1 VKKQMLPLQN
11 GAGGGRETM
20 DKFIEN
26 RWFMRIVG
34 LLLAFVLYGSVNF
47 DEMAMQRSE
56 SSNPQENIET
66 IANVPVE
73 VFYDSENLFVT
84 GVPETVNIE
93 VEGPKN
99 LVTQAKTLRDFHVY
113 ADLNDLSIGDH
124 QVDLKIEGI
133 SDKLQ
138 VKLTPSFVNVSIQ
151 EKVTEEFA
159 VQPEF
164 NESLLAEG
172 FEAEKITTDPKTVEI
187 TGAKDV
193 IEQVTYV
200 VATLDINKVVDETTT
215 REARAQVLDSDY
227 NKLNVAIKPETVDVT
242 VEVVNPSKEVSA
254 AVTETGEL
262 PEGLEIETIT
272 VEPKKVTAFGK
283 QAVLNNL
290 NELSAEI
297 DLSGLEKDT
306 TIEVPLKLPDG
317 VNKTTPETVKVK
329 IDLKEVEEKT
339 VMGNSIT
346 LEGAEEDLEY
356 EFLDPETG
364 TLDITVSGF
373 SEQLDSV
380 NSQSFSLF
388 ANVTGLAPGEHEIE
402 VVAEGPDDIEWE
414 LTNNKVTIQIQEKI
428 PA

>member
-1 VKKQMLPLQN
+1 MLPLQN

-26 RWFMRIVG
+26 RWFMRVVG
-34 LLLAFVLYGSVNF
+34 LLLAFVLYASVNF

-56 SSNPQENIET
+56 SSNPQENTET

-73 VFYDSENLFVT
+73 VFYDSENLFVS

-113 ADLNDLSIGDH
+113 ADLNDLRIGDH

-138 VKLTPSFVNVSIQ
+138 VKVTPSFANVSIQ

-159 VQPEF
+159 VEPEF

-172 FEAEKITTDPKTVEI
+172 FEATSITADPKTIEV

-193 IEQVTYV
+193 IEQITYV
-200 VATLDINKVVDETTT
+200 VATLDINKVVEGTVS
-215 REARAQVLDSDY
+215 REARVQVLDSDY
-227 NKLNVAIKPETVDVT
+227 NKLNVVIKPETVDVT
-242 VEVVNPSKEVSA
+242 VEVVNPSKEVSV
-254 AVTETGEL
+254 AVTEKGEL
-262 PEGLEIETIT
+262 PDGLEIETIT

-283 QAVLNNL
+283 QTVLNTL
-290 NELSAEI
+290 NELTAEI
-297 DLSGLEKDT
+297 DLSEITKDE

-317 VNKTTPETVKVK
+317 LNKTTPETVKVK
-329 IDLKEVEEKT
+329 IDLKKVEEKT

-364 TLDITVSGF
+364 TVDIRISGF

-388 ANVTGLAPGEHEIE
+388 ANVTGLAPGEHEVE
-402 VVAEGPDDIEWE
+402 LVAEGPDDIEWE